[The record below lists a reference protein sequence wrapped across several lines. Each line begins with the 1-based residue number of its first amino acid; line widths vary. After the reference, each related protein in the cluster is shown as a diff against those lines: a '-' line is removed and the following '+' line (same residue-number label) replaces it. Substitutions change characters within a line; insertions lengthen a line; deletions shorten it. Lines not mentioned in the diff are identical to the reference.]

1 MAEPTSTRLARL
13 LAMVAYLAERDDV
26 PVAELAEHFGVPQA
40 QIMKDV
46 DTLWVSGTPGYQPD
60 DLLDFSADS
69 YDAQRITLTN
79 ARGMDR
85 PLRLGPG
92 EAVALIVALRAL
104 ANLPGM
110 GADPAVAS
118 ALAKLT
124 AAAGDAAQAADAV
137 ALERADAV
145 DAPLED
151 HLARVLAVARAAL
164 AARERVHLRY
174 TAASDATTERDVDPL
189 ELLSDGESWFLR
201 GWCLLADG
209 VRHFRLDRVGEITRT
224 GVAAAAHE
232 VAPGTGRVRPE
243 SGALSARLALTPRS
257 RWVAERF
264 GGEVVAEDDA
274 RIVVALDVADEAW
287 LARLVLDLGPD
298 VLGLEPADVAAA
310 IAGRASAAL
319 TAYPLTADEEVG

>member
-1 MAEPTSTRLARL
+1 MAESTSERLARL
-13 LAMVAYLAERDDV
+13 LAMVAYLADRDDV
-26 PVAELAEHFGVPQA
+26 PVAELAAHFGVPQT

-104 ANLPGM
+104 ANLPGL

-124 AAAGDAAQAADAV
+124 AAAGDAAEAAEAV
-137 ALERADAV
+137 ALETADPAL
-145 DAPLED
+145 DA
-151 HLARVLAVARAAL
+151 HVSRVLGTARAAL
-164 AARERVHLRY
+164 AAGERVHLRY
-174 TAASDATTERDVDPL
+174 TSASDATSERDVDPL
-189 ELLSDGESWFLR
+189 ELLSDGEAWFLR
-201 GWCLLADG
+201 GWCLLSDA
-209 VRHFRLDRVGEITRT
+209 VRHFRLDRVAAITRT
-224 GVAAAAHE
+224 GVDVAPHE
-232 VAPGTGRVRPE
+232 VASTSGRVRPE
-243 SGALSARLALTPRS
+243 QTLLQARLELTPRS

-264 GGEVVAEDDA
+264 GGEILAERDGA
-274 RIVVALDVADEAW
+274 IVVALDVADEAW

-298 VLGLEPADVAAA
+298 VVGLEPRGLAESIAA
-310 IAGRASAAL
+310 RAAAAL
-319 TAYPLTADEEVG
+319 TAYEEVG